1 MNACLY
7 KNNPKEFDMNKK
19 ILSIIFTLFLAV
31 LLSISCSNKDTTG
44 PGDNNGGGSSS
55 GLPIPTTDGEGV
67 GSSYRQYKY
76 APTTDSSVT
85 LTQDGQNPQTLNSK
99 DQLQISV
106 SSKDPNLQNNYAG
119 GVLIKMPLLK
129 DLGFKSDLIRILP
142 ENIAKTA
149 YGYDI
154 NTLYVLSNTEE
165 KVEYIQLQTTG
176 IQFNANYIAMNSD
189 ITLTKTEIVKE
200 ANKEPVTTKVVYA
213 LKESQIKTIEKAGSV
228 TAIEGTPIDP
238 SYK

>member
-1 MNACLY
+1 
-7 KNNPKEFDMNKK
+7 MNKK
-19 ILSIIFTLFLAV
+19 ILSIIFTLFLAG

-44 PGDNNGGGSSS
+44 TGGNNDNGGGSTSV
-55 GLPIPTTDGEGV
+55 LPTVTTDGEGV
-67 GSSYRQYKY
+67 SSSYRDYKY
-76 APTTDSSVT
+76 APTADSSVT
-85 LTQDGQNPQTLNSK
+85 LTQDGKTFQTLNAE

-106 SSKDPNLQNNYAG
+106 SKNDPSLQGDYAG

-142 ENIAKTA
+142 ANIAKTA

-154 NTLYVLSNTEE
+154 NTLYVFSNTEE
-165 KVEYIQLQTTG
+165 KVEYVQLQTTG

-189 ITLTKTEIVKE
+189 FTLTKTEIVKE

-213 LKESQIKTIEKAGSV
+213 LKESQIKTIEKANSV
-228 TAIEGTPIDP
+228 TPISGTPIDP

>member
-1 MNACLY
+1 
-7 KNNPKEFDMNKK
+7 MNKK
-19 ILSIIFTLFLAV
+19 ILSIIFTLFLAG

-55 GLPIPTTDGEGV
+55 GLPTVTTDGEGV
-67 GSSYRQYKY
+67 NSSYRQYKY

-85 LTQDGQNPQTLNSK
+85 LTKDGQNFQTLNSK

-106 SSKDPNLQNNYAG
+106 SEKDPNLQGNYAG
-119 GVLIKMPLLK
+119 GVLIKMPLLTQ
-129 DLGFKSDLIRILP
+129 LGFTSDLLRILP

-154 NTLYVLSNTEE
+154 NTLYVFSNTEE
-165 KVEYIQLQTTG
+165 KVEYVQLQTTG
-176 IQFNANYIAMNSD
+176 IQFNANFITMNSD
-189 ITLTKTEIVKE
+189 ITLTKTTIVKE
-200 ANKEPVTTKVVYA
+200 ADKEPVTTTVVYA
-213 LKESQIKTIEKAGSV
+213 LKKNNIETIEKANSV
-228 TAIEGTPIDP
+228 TDISGTPIDP

>member
-1 MNACLY
+1 
-7 KNNPKEFDMNKK
+7 MNKK
-19 ILSIIFTLFLAV
+19 ILSIIFTLFLAG

-44 PGDNNGGGSSS
+44 PGDNNGGSTS
-55 GLPIPTTDGEGV
+55 GLPTPTTDGEGV

-76 APTTDSSVT
+76 APTADSSVT
-85 LTQDGQNPQTLNSK
+85 LTQDGKTFQTLNAE

-106 SSKDPNLQNNYAG
+106 SSKDPSLQGDYAG

-129 DLGFKSDLIRILP
+129 TLGFKSDLIRILP
-142 ENIAKTA
+142 ANIAKTA

-154 NTLYVLSNTEE
+154 NTLYVFSNTEE
-165 KVEYIQLQTTG
+165 KVEYVQLQTTG

-189 ITLTKTEIVKE
+189 FTLTKTEIVKE

-213 LKESQIKTIEKAGSV
+213 LKESQIKTIEKANSV
-228 TAIEGTPIDP
+228 TPISGTPIDP